1 MVWTWRSKLISKAV
15 SKAGIKGKIA
25 ALYIMSGHSVSFN
38 IKVKDGVID
47 FVAKKKGNIFAV
59 DVYLKNKPIS
69 AREVEDI
76 ARKASQIN
84 AKPVLLI
91 YGSAKISEEA
101 LSKLRELN
109 VKIKRVRKVKPKPH

>member
-1 MVWTWRSKLISKAV
+1 MVWTWRSKLINKAV

-38 IKVKDGVID
+38 VKVKDGVID
-47 FVAKKKGNIFAV
+47 FVAKKKGDIFAV
-59 DVYLKNKPIS
+59 DVYLKNKPVS

-109 VKIKRVRKVKPKPH
+109 VKIKRVRKVKPRPH